1 MKNRFNKKKGVSTLI
16 NILGMSVAFAAA
28 MILLVRVYWDATYDR
43 NFKGHAQVFRMEQA
57 WNGDGPFS
65 TYFCRPLIEYV
76 REMDPNIE
84 SVGMVMTRDSWV
96 LAPEGNPEDG
106 ISVSPALVDE
116 TFFEV
121 FPFKWVEGSGQEFAT
136 PSTLVLCQK
145 LARTLFGD
153 APAAG
158 KYLQLG
164 DGTRLR
170 VVGVYEDM
178 PANSSLAYQSFMYL
192 GDLYLNNGA
201 DWSLTGYLKLRH
213 PEDAKATQARLTES
227 LMELL
232 GSNRPNATDEER
244 DEFRRGFRITN
255 LHKAYYQ
262 RDMDAGVASA
272 NKSLTITLLAIALL
286 LIVIAIINFIN
297 FAFAEIPF
305 CIKGINT
312 RKVLGASRS
321 SLVWEQLLRAAA
333 LALIAFGFACLL
345 LRLVAGTSWASGV
358 AEAMKPRDYAAIILP
373 MLGVT
378 FCAALFAGLAPAL
391 YSTAQPAALVL
402 KGSYAMGIRGRALRS
417 ALVGLQ
423 FFLSFLFILLGLYID
438 VQLRFMKNKDMGF
451 RQDQVLQVWCGQRA
465 GGQLQALEGQLLQ
478 HPSILAVTAADN
490 DIVGDDK
497 MGWGRDA
504 DDGGQVN
511 MEVLP
516 VADNFIDFFGLQIVD
531 GRGFLPSDNQGESG
545 CFIVNEAFLQRYPQ
559 YHIGSYI
566 GGHEA
571 PAPIVGVVKDFY
583 SKSLHH
589 KVSPLALYN
598 WGADPWRNHS
608 LIYVR
613 VAEGADFRA
622 VSDYI
627 KETICDLDPIQVPSQ
642 LNVRRLKEWIGS
654 MYVVESVLH
663 RLVTIASIVALLIAI
678 IGIIGLVFF
687 ETQFL
692 RKEIAVRRVNG
703 ATVGSILK
711 MINKKYLIMAGAS
724 FVIAAPVAYWL
735 MTAWR
740 KGFAYQAPVPVWI
753 FLVALLAVAAITLA
767 VVTLQSW
774 RAASANPVESLK
786 IE

>member
-1 MKNRFNKKKGVSTLI
+1 MKIFRKTSVSTLI
-16 NILGMSVAFAAA
+16 DILGMSVAFAAA
-28 MILLVRVYWDATYDR
+28 MILLVRVYWDVTYDR
-43 NFKGHAQVFRMEQA
+43 KFEGHAQVFRMEQA
-57 WNGDGPFS
+57 WNGEGPFS

-136 PSTLVLCQK
+136 PSTLVLSRK

-153 APAAG
+153 APAAD

-201 DWSLTGYLKLRH
+201 DWSFTGYLKLRH

-232 GSNRPNATDEER
+232 GSDRPNATDEER

-262 RDMDAGVASA
+262 RDMDAGVTSA

-305 CIKGINT
+305 RIRNINT
-312 RKVLGASRS
+312 RKVLGEDRS
-321 SLVWEQLLRAAA
+321 SLIARQLLRAGI
-333 LALIAFGFACLL
+333 LALVAFGFACLFL
-345 LRLVAGTSWASGV
+345 PVVASMPWASGV
-358 AEAMKPRDYAAIILP
+358 ASAMTSRDYAAIILP

-402 KGSYAMGIRGRALRS
+402 KGSYAMSLKGKALRNG
-417 ALVGLQ
+417 LVALQ
-423 FFLSFLFILLGLYID
+423 FVLSFLFILLGLYID

-478 HPSILAVTAADN
+478 HPDILAVTAADN

-504 DDGGQVN
+504 DDGGHVN

-559 YHIGSYI
+559 YHVGSYI
-566 GGHEA
+566 GGHVA
-571 PAPIVGVVKDFY
+571 ASPIVGVIKDFH

-589 KVSPLALYN
+589 ATEPLVLYN

-703 ATVGSILK
+703 ASVGSILQR
-711 MINKKYLIMAGAS
+711 INKKYILIAGIS
-724 FVIAAPVAYWL
+724 FAVAAPLAYIL
-735 MTAWR
+735 MNGWR
-740 KGFAYQAPVPVWI
+740 QAFISQAPIPAWI
-753 FLVALLAVAAITLA
+753 FLLAFVLVAAITLL

-786 IE
+786 NE